1 MQKIKFKAKCPYEI
15 GDKIQFEKGGKT
27 QTMDVTDIITQVSA
41 KTGDITFILELDGW
55 YKLNTKLHDVK
66 IPYLLDDTQFRYKEA
81 RNGI

>member
-41 KTGDITFILELDGW
+41 KTGDITFIL
-55 YKLNTKLHDVK
+55 TA
-66 IPYLLDDTQFRYKEA
+66 I
-81 RNGI
+81 I